1 MVLLRSSLC
10 EAILVHCSSRCLA
23 VVFAMAMTEASATA
37 EVASAT
43 AEKIFS
49 AVMIRE
55 HAARSPPQPFERF
68 NEALKHYRDLFEV
81 GFIPQVFQ
89 HNLDLEPDTL
99 LIRKV
104 THGSGEEFHFEAGTP
119 PVAFSWS
126 QMLLATGQKFE
137 HVVGVGVVAV
147 LMFVRP
153 DSYDHCRG
161 HAFVKANKTPPMHR
175 PPIWDFLV
183 KRADGT
189 GILLHPRWRRKGG
202 IEILPFERMP
212 HAVSPVP
219 SAGVGKSDGKGT
231 YRRTKNAAYTSKAK
245 EPPPLPVA
253 PATAGLS
260 PTFQPNDTDF
270 HQLLRAAAAQGAVPP
285 PPPPPALAIA
295 REAQS
300 SSSQSAC
307 KEMPP
312 PPPHE
317 VPRISWDAAMRDG
330 PVLPPPAVPAT
341 AGESD
346 ALSSASWFDVVA
358 EL

>member
-1 MVLLRSSLC
+1 M
-10 EAILVHCSSRCLA
+10 
-23 VVFAMAMTEASATA
+23 
-37 EVASAT
+37 
-43 AEKIFS
+43 
-49 AVMIRE
+49 
-55 HAARSPPQPFERF
+55 
-68 NEALKHYRDLFEV
+68 
-81 GFIPQVFQ
+81 
-89 HNLDLEPDTL
+89 
-99 LIRKV
+99 
-104 THGSGEEFHFEAGTP
+104 
-119 PVAFSWS
+119 
-126 QMLLATGQKFE
+126 
-137 HVVGVGVVAV
+137 VGVGVVAV

-153 DSYDHCRG
+153 NSYDHCRG
-161 HAFVKANKTPPMHR
+161 HAFLKASFTPPTHR

-189 GILLHPRWRRKGG
+189 GILLHPRWRKKGG
-202 IEILPFERMP
+202 IEILPFEDMP

-219 SAGVGKSDGKGT
+219 SAGVGTSDGKGT

-245 EPPPLPVA
+245 EPPPLPVL

-260 PTFQPNDTDF
+260 SIIQPNDTDF
-270 HQLLRAAAAQGAVPP
+270 HQFLQAAAAQGAVP

-300 SSSQSAC
+300 SSSQIAC

-330 PVLPPPAVPAT
+330 PVLPAAAVSAT

-346 ALSSASWFDVVA
+346 ALSASSWHDV
-358 EL
+358 EGDL